1 MLRGDL
7 ASVPCPRWLD
17 ELVAEL
23 ENSTVILGAV
33 RGNRL
38 PWRQDWSKQANAW
51 KQYLI
56 FAVTW
61 MVLGFLFLAFGN
73 WLGVFYLVLA
83 AGFAMFS
90 RYTYRASRRRPGLG
104 DSVR

>member
-1 MLRGDL
+1 VPRAPRGG
-7 ASVPCPRWLD
+7 S
-17 ELVAEL
+17 
-23 ENSTVILGAV
+23 NSTVILGAV
-33 RGNRL
+33 RGNWL
-38 PWRQDWSKQANAW
+38 SWRQDWSKQANAW